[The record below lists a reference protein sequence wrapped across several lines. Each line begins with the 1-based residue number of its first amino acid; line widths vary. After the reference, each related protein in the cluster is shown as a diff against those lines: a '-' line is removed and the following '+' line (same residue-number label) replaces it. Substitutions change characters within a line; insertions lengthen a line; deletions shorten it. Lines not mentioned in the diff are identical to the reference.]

1 MSNLLRRIEIPIFLT
16 IVFTLVQVIPY
27 YVYIQPLDDAASYI
41 QRWILIILALAT
53 FVGVISI
60 LQVHGK
66 NVAKRSK
73 GWYFSVIV
81 LVFTVVMALVGLPLA
96 EVGLGD
102 KNPVYLF
109 LFNYMLQPLSGTMY
123 SIIAFFIASAAFR
136 AFRARNIEASIVL
149 VSGLLM
155 LISNAPL
162 FTVFWPPFKTIGT
175 WIFAVPNMAT
185 NRAITIGAALGLIAL
200 AVRTLMGIERGYL
213 RGGGAEQ

>member
-16 IVFTLVQVIPY
+16 IVFTLVQVVPY

-41 QRWILIILALAT
+41 QRWILIILSLAT

-149 VSGLLM
+149 VAGTLM
-155 LISNAPL
+155 LVSNAPL
-162 FTVFWPPFKTIGT
+162 
-175 WIFAVPNMAT
+175 
-185 NRAITIGAALGLIAL
+185 
-200 AVRTLMGIERGYL
+200 
-213 RGGGAEQ
+213 